1 MRQNNVKKIC
11 SQEKSP
17 GYWSARISGVRIYE
31 GPLYVCANNIII
43 ITVYSVNFLACQWRH
58 IFGEIIA
65 WSFDTLIM
73 NNAWLGWNDRSDCI
87 PRGRSVKETKNSTR
101 KLYYFRHICSSF
113 GEWAITSF
121 FNEIEL
127 LKIDHTQ

>member
-1 MRQNNVKKIC
+1 MLQVHI
-11 SQEKSP
+11 
-17 GYWSARISGVRIYE
+17 WWFVILARLKYINSWFVFTFK
-31 GPLYVCANNIII
+31 YVCANNIII
-43 ITVYSVNFLACQWRH
+43 IKVYRVNFLACQWRH
-58 IFGEIIA
+58 IFGEILA
-65 WSFDTLIM
+65 WSFDTLV

-87 PRGRSVKETKNSTR
+87 PPGRSVKKIKNSSR

-127 LKIDHTQ
+127 LKNWLYTIMY